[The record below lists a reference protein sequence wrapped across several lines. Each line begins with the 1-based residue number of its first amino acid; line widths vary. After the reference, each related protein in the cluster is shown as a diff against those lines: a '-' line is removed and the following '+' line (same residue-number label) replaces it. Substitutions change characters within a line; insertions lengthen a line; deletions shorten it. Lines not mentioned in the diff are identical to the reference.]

1 MEEMPLRFPHLG
13 EQIFDSLSNESLQK
27 CKKVARFWHNFIVN
41 EYFDLLEPVSFVFG
55 LKFELG
61 LDFDKNLSKLT
72 KYYFPGVSP
81 QNVKRP
87 PVWKLPSMTQQR
99 LPGGPVEQLREK

>member
-1 MEEMPLRFPHLG
+1 MRVG
-13 EQIFDSLSNESLQK
+13 
-27 CKKVARFWHNFIVN
+27 CRGYVARVAEDMLQGLPRICCMGCRGYV
-41 EYFDLLEPVSFVFG
+41 DRGKTKSTPSPSFG
-55 LKFELG
+55 LELG
-61 LDFDKNLSKLT
+61 LEFDKNLSKLT